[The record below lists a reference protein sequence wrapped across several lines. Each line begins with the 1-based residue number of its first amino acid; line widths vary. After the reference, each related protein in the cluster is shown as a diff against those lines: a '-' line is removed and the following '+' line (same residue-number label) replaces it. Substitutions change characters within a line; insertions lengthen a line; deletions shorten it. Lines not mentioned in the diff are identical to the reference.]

1 MLAVLEEVKSD
12 EKRRAIDLTEAR
24 VFPELH
30 LTGGGEQTGNC
41 WYLDNGASNHM
52 TGDLHKFTELDEG
65 VTGKVRFGDG
75 SSVEIK
81 GKGTIL
87 FRCRTGDQW
96 ALPDVYYIPRLRSN
110 LVSLGQLTET
120 GHRIELDE
128 DVLEVHDKTTSTL
141 IMKVKRSQ
149 NRLYKIDLK
158 PTTPV
163 CLLASVSEKAW
174 LWHGR
179 LGHVNFRSIK
189 QMVSKSM
196 VGGVPEITHP
206 EELCHAC
213 LAGKQARVPFPQ
225 TVQWRATQPLELLH
239 IDLCGPIT
247 PSTAAGNK
255 YFMLIVDDC
264 TRWMAVYA
272 LKSKDQACEMFVKFK
287 SESENQIGLKIKC
300 VRSDRGGEF
309 LSGAFKE
316 VCESAGIKR
325 HFTAPYSPQQNGVVE
340 RKNRTIMEM
349 TRSLMKSMG
358 VPAKLWGE
366 AVRHSIYLLN
376 RLPTK
381 AMGDSTPYE
390 AWNKRK
396 PHLGHLR
403 VFGCTAHVRTAGPHL
418 KKLEDRSHKMM
429 YLGTDEGCKAHR
441 LYDPHHNRIVVSR
454 DVVF

>member
-1 MLAVLEEVKSD
+1 
-12 EKRRAIDLTEAR
+12 
-24 VFPELH
+24 
-30 LTGGGEQTGNC
+30 
-41 WYLDNGASNHM
+41 
-52 TGDLHKFTELDEG
+52 
-65 VTGKVRFGDG
+65 
-75 SSVEIK
+75 
-81 GKGTIL
+81 
-87 FRCRTGDQW
+87 
-96 ALPDVYYIPRLRSN
+96 
-110 LVSLGQLTET
+110 
-120 GHRIELDE
+120 
-128 DVLEVHDKTTSTL
+128 
-141 IMKVKRSQ
+141 
-149 NRLYKIDLK
+149 
-158 PTTPV
+158 
-163 CLLASVSEKAW
+163 
-174 LWHGR
+174 
-179 LGHVNFRSIK
+179 
-189 QMVSKSM
+189 
-196 VGGVPEITHP
+196 
-206 EELCHAC
+206 
-213 LAGKQARVPFPQ
+213 
-225 TVQWRATQPLELLH
+225 
-239 IDLCGPIT
+239 
-247 PSTAAGNK
+247 
-255 YFMLIVDDC
+255 
-264 TRWMAVYA
+264 
-272 LKSKDQACEMFVKFK
+272 
-287 SESENQIGLKIKC
+287 
-300 VRSDRGGEF
+300 
-309 LSGAFKE
+309 